1 MMEMSD
7 ENFALLLISTK
18 HHVRLIVL
26 LFCGFISMNAWAPY
40 QHDFDYFSNI
50 SFLLLQIEYI
60 VKVEKYWYC
69 AVESLSEIF
78 LDAKNIYFKQNFDMF
93 DANHSKDFL
102 ISWAEKKFF
111 KFLNLILNF
120 SLKLE
125 WQNLSRVFFRLQ
137 QWSC

>member
-78 LDAKNIYFKQNFDMF
+78 SDTENTL
-93 DANHSKDFL
+93 SKTL
-102 ISWAEKKFF
+102 TCLMQI
-111 KFLNLILNF
+111 ILKIF
-120 SLKLE
+120 SSLE
-125 WQNLSRVFFRLQ
+125 QRKSFSSF
-137 QWSC
+137 